1 MSLQRRRSAVAI
13 ALTLVLS
20 ACTGTSDSS
29 PGGDGDGETTIFLG
43 SGTTEAEAYMV
54 PFLTIG
60 REILAEQGISVEYV
74 ILSSDEAVQAALD
87 RGRVDVAVQSA
98 LGLQRALSA
107 GLSGQ
112 FITGLQQHNS
122 FPLVV
127 PGDITDLSQLEG
139 MRVGIED
146 PTSLAVTVAEL
157 LLREQ
162 GGLEP
167 GEDYEMVSLSGSSNR
182 ATALQS
188 GSLDAAILFR
198 AVGAQLEQETAGEFK
213 IWGGLWDVLDPMLW
227 EGIAASDEFMA
238 NEELAQTFVS
248 AMLETNRR
256 FYEADP
262 MELAQRKDD
271 YAETELLDLDGLVGD
286 FELWQEIQ
294 LFPTDGGVTEAAY
307 EGITQLLLD
316 AGQLDEGTTV
326 PYEDAV
332 EPQFVDAVLAE

>member
-1 MSLQRRRSAVAI
+1 
-13 ALTLVLS
+13 
-20 ACTGTSDSS
+20 
-29 PGGDGDGETTIFLG
+29 
-43 SGTTEAEAYMV
+43 
-54 PFLTIG
+54 
-60 REILAEQGISVEYV
+60 
-74 ILSSDEAVQAALD
+74 
-87 RGRVDVAVQSA
+87 
-98 LGLQRALSA
+98 
-107 GLSGQ
+107 
-112 FITGLQQHNS
+112 
-122 FPLVV
+122 
-127 PGDITDLSQLEG
+127 
-139 MRVGIED
+139 
-146 PTSLAVTVAEL
+146 
-157 LLREQ
+157 
-162 GGLEP
+162 
-167 GEDYEMVSLSGSSNR
+167 
-182 ATALQS
+182 
-188 GSLDAAILFR
+188 
-198 AVGAQLEQETAGEFK
+198 
-213 IWGGLWDVLDPMLW
+213 MLW

-256 FYEADP
+256 YYEADP